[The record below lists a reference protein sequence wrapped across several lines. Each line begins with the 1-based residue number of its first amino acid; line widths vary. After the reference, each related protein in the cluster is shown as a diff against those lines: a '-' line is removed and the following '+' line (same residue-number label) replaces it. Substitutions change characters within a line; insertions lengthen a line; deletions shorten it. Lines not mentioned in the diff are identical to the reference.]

1 MAHYGFHN
9 AVMKLM
15 LLLAFMAA
23 CAAFASKPVEYKD
36 GEAVLQ
42 GALAVPKD
50 VKAGTPIVLI
60 VHDWNGIDAYEE
72 GRADQIAKLGYIGF
86 AIDVYGKG
94 VRPKNAQE
102 SAAEAGKYYS
112 NNALL
117 RSRVKAALAYA
128 ATIPHGAPKKIAMIG
143 YCFGGMTVLDAAR
156 NGVDV
161 LGVVSFHGGGFKT
174 DKPAKKGDVKAKVLV
189 LHGDADTSSPMAD
202 VEAFKREMKTAGV
215 DCRVVIY
222 PGAKHAFTVPTAV
235 DRYDAKADKASWE
248 EMRKFLKG
256 LFGA

>member
-1 MAHYGFHN
+1 
-9 AVMKLM
+9 MKLM

-23 CAAFASKPVEYKD
+23 CAAFAAKPVEYKD
-36 GEAVLQ
+36 GETVLQ
-42 GALAVPKD
+42 GALAVPEN
-50 VKAGTPIVLI
+50 VKAGTPVVLI

-86 AIDVYGKG
+86 AIDIYGKG
-94 VRPKNAQE
+94 VRPKNNQE

-117 RSRVKAALAYA
+117 RSRVKAALDYA
-128 ATIPHGAPKKIAMIG
+128 KTIPHADRKKFAMIG
-143 YCFGGMTVLDAAR
+143 YCFGGMTVIDAAR
-156 NGVDV
+156 SGVDV

-174 DKPAKKGDVKAKVLV
+174 ASPAKRGDVKAKVLV
-189 LHGDADTSSPMAD
+189 LHGDKDTASPVAD
-202 VEAFKREMKTAGV
+202 VDAFRDEMKNAGAS
-215 DCRVVIY
+215 CRVVIY
-222 PGAKHAFTVPTAV
+222 PGAQHAFTVPTAG

-256 LFGA
+256 LFGG